1 MFVNLVSSMFPRC
14 FQFFGK
20 HTIARQNPELENLL
34 PQCKIRIIA
43 STGIIQT
50 FILIGFIMRLVV
62 QGPAVSI
69 AHLTHIHGLIGGYTQ
84 FAQVAEHAYY
94 LPVADGNYAEVKA
107 FCEDQKIDCAL
118 VADTHRLQKM
128 GLCVMDMDSTLISIE
143 CIDEIA
149 DMMNIKPQVAEITE
163 AAMRGEL
170 DFSASLRKRVALLK
184 GLPESALQR
193 VIDERLT
200 FNPGAQDWINACK
213 QHGIKT
219 MVVSG
224 GFTFF
229 ANYVKQTLGL
239 DYAVSNTL
247 EIVDGKLTG
256 QVVGDIV
263 DAQRKADELTK
274 LRDQLGLSAQ
284 QTIAIGDGANDL
296 KMMSVAEVGVAY
308 HAKPVVQQQA
318 KYALNVVGLDGVTNL
333 LTM

>member
-1 MFVNLVSSMFPRC
+1 
-14 FQFFGK
+14 
-20 HTIARQNPELENLL
+20 
-34 PQCKIRIIA
+34 
-43 STGIIQT
+43 
-50 FILIGFIMRLVV
+50 MRLVV
-62 QGPAVSI
+62 QGPAISM
-69 AHLTHIHGLIGGYTQ
+69 AHLTHIHGLVGGYTQ
-84 FAQVAEHAYY
+84 FAQIAEHAYY
-94 LPVADGNYAEVKA
+94 LPVAQGDYLEVKA
-107 FCEDQKIDCAL
+107 FCASQQIDCA
-118 VADTHRLQKM
+118 VVEDAHRLQKF

-170 DFSASLRKRVALLK
+170 DFSASLRKRVALLE
-184 GLPESALQR
+184 GLPETALQQ
-193 VIDERLT
+193 VIAERLR
-200 FNPGAQDWINACK
+200 FNPGVEHWIATCQ

-224 GFTFF
+224 GFTVF

-256 QVVGDIV
+256 QVLGDIV
-263 DAQRKADELTK
+263 DAQRKADELVK
-274 LRDQLGLSAQ
+274 LRNQWGLTAQ

-296 KMMSVAEVGVAY
+296 KMMAAAEVGVAY

-318 KYALNVVGLDGVTNL
+318 RYALNIVGLDGVVNL
-333 LTM
+333 LTL